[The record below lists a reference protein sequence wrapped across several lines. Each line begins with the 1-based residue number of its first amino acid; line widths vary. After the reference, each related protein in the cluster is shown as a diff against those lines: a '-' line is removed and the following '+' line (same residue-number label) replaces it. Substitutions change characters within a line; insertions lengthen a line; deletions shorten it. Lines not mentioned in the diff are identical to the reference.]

1 MTNSQPHL
9 KPTPRQL
16 RYLKDLAIRT
26 GGSFTYP
33 QTFAEA
39 DAQIKRLRKRR
50 RTSAADRRRE
60 ARQVSRDLAEHR
72 GDAASIQ
79 PSEVSGYGSSAT
91 WRRAG

>member
-50 RTSAADRRRE
+50 RSSTSDRRRE
-60 ARQVSRDLAEHR
+60 ARQVSRDLAERR

>member
-60 ARQVSRDLAEHR
+60 ARQVSRDLAEGH

>member
-1 MTNSQPHL
+1 MRPRIGHGLTPSRPPPGGFAALPGPLFGFAMTNSQPHL

-50 RTSAADRRRE
+50 RTRAPPTVAARH
-60 ARQVSRDLAEHR
+60 AR
-72 GDAASIQ
+72 
-79 PSEVSGYGSSAT
+79 
-91 WRRAG
+91 